1 MVILSI
7 IYAIFLVTVGVV
19 ISVADLIMPE
29 TNIGKVGQHNSAMFC
44 S

>member
-29 TNIGKVGQHNSAMFC
+29 TNIGKVG
-44 S
+44 